1 MTVLNETTEFFTD
14 QSGIALVVIMIVL
27 VALFVNIYYVAS
39 DLTEKAWVFILFAL
53 ICVGVII
60 LIALVTPT
68 VSKTYKYYD
77 VTFDRTYPA
86 KDLLD
91 EYEIVE
97 RRGEIFTIRKEV
109 QDDQADR

>member
-39 DLTEKAWVFILFAL
+39 DLTEKAWVSILFAL

-60 LIALVTPT
+60 LTALVIPT
-68 VSKTYKYYD
+68 TSKTYKYYD
-77 VTFDRTYPA
+77 VTLDNTYPA

>member
-53 ICVGVII
+53 ICVVVII
-60 LIALVTPT
+60 LTALVIPT
-68 VSKTYKYYD
+68 ISKTYKYYD
-77 VTFDRTYPA
+77 VTLDNTYPA

-109 QDDQADR
+109 QDDQAD

>member
-60 LIALVTPT
+60 LTALVTPPL
-68 VSKTYKYYD
+68 SKTYKYYD
-77 VTFDRTYPA
+77 VTLDNTYPA

-109 QDDQADR
+109 QDDQAD